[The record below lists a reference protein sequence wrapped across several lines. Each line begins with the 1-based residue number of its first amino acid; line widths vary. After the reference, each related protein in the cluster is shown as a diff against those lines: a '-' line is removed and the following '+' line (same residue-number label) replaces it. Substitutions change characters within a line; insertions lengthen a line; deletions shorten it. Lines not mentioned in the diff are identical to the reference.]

1 MSDGDSLLSCWS
13 QGRALGILALT
24 LTVALDLCGK
34 YRDWW
39 WYDNVA
45 HLSAGVAFGSLL
57 STDESTTGQDLG
69 VAVGLSVL
77 WELGEYIA
85 DVRPWN
91 DAHEREGDWA
101 AEDTVLDTL
110 LVLLGTWW
118 AAGEGRR
125 SGDD

>member
-1 MSDGDSLLSCWS
+1 MLDEWVSAVRPPQECV
-13 QGRALGILALT
+13 LGTLAGAVTLALE
-24 LTVALDLCGK
+24 LCGK

-57 STDESTTGQDLG
+57 STDNSTIGQDIGVG
-69 VAVGLSVL
+69 VALSVL
-77 WELGEYIA
+77 WELGEYVT
-85 DVRPWN
+85 DVRPW
-91 DAHEREGDWA
+91 DDSVDPDSDWP

-118 AAGEGRR
+118 ASRERR
-125 SGDD
+125 RQGSD

>member
-1 MSDGDSLLSCWS
+1 MFDGDSLLSRWS
-13 QGRALGILALT
+13 QDTALGILALV
-24 LTVALDLCGK
+24 LTVALELCGK

-45 HLSAGVAFGSLL
+45 HLGAGVAFGSLL
-57 STDESTTGQDLG
+57 PTDESTIGQDLG
-69 VAVGLSVL
+69 VAVVLSVL
-77 WELGEYIA
+77 WELGEYIF

-118 AAGEGRR
+118 AAGERQR
-125 SGDD
+125 SGGD